1 MNKITI
7 IDKGLSFFFLKFIP
21 KKITPNHLTV
31 MRFLS
36 IPFVLFLLVLENYP
50 AAIVLFSLSAFTDAL
65 DGALAR
71 TTHQVTEWG
80 KMYDPVAD
88 KILIGTV
95 VALVVSKNISPV
107 LALTIICLELFIVLA
122 ALYKKKQS
130 KVEIEA
136 KKAGKVKMVFQS
148 FGVGF
153 LLLFLIWPVPF
164 FFSLSIILLY
174 LSLFFAA
181 LSLFVYKSI

>member
-21 KKITPNHLTV
+21 KWVTPNHLTI

-50 AAIVLFSLSAFTDAL
+50 AAIVLFSISAFTDAL

-71 TTHQVTEWG
+71 TTNQITEWG

-107 LALTIICLELFIVLA
+107 LALSIISLELFIVLA
-122 ALYKKKQS
+122 ALYQKKQNQI
-130 KVEIEA
+130 EIEA

-153 LLLFLIWPVPF
+153 ILLFISWPVEVF
-164 FFSLSIILLY
+164 YDLSVMLLY
-174 LSLFFAA
+174 LSLFFAG

>member
-1 MNKITI
+1 MNRITI

-21 KKITPNHLTV
+21 KWVTPNHLTI

-50 AAIVLFSLSAFTDAL
+50 SAIVLFSLSAFTDAL

-95 VALVVSKNISPV
+95 VALVVSKNINPW

-122 ALYKKKQS
+122 ALYKKNQDQ
-130 KVEIEA
+130 VEIEA

-153 LLLFLIWPVPF
+153 LLLFLIWPVPL
-164 FFSLSIILLY
+164 FFSLSVILLY